1 MRILILGAALAALLF
16 GASWLAPS
24 KAECLGCVWV
34 GSCYS
39 NSICGDRCVCVKQD
53 SLDISGICIPARA

>member
-24 KAECLGCVWV
+24 KAECLGCVWD
-34 GSCYS
+34 GICYS